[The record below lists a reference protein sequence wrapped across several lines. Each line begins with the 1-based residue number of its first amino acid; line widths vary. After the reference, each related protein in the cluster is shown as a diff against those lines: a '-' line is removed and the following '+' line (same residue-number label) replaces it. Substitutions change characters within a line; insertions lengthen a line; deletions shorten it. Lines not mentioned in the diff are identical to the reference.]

1 MWWFPFLDPH
11 LCNFLPWPTSVWRIH
26 WGGDE
31 ELSDLECFIRI
42 RTISFVIWFLLSSL
56 DKWIG
61 KVWKEGILKWIF
73 LYSKWGNFLVILKGL
88 PACSKKLL
96 LSQSSPF
103 FVPFPIQRFQAATNS
118 SPKATLRLSCQNST
132 CFAAVKLKKNDK
144 SQLHDNS
151 VDHQMWVWSSQH
163 SSREWSGAAAAAE
176 EVDPSFHSSKW
187 KVLHFAALN

>member
-42 RTISFVIWFLLSSL
+42 RTISFVIWFLLCSL

-103 FVPFPIQRFQAATNS
+103 FVPFPIQRFQATNS
-118 SPKATLRLSCQNST
+118 CPKATLRW
-132 CFAAVKLKKNDK
+132 AVKI
-144 SQLHDNS
+144 LHVLQQWSWRKMTNHNFMTTLWTIKCECGA
-151 VDHQMWVWSSQH
+151 VEHQP
-163 SSREWSGAAAAAE
+163 A
-176 EVDPSFHSSKW
+176 
-187 KVLHFAALN
+187 